1 MLILVHSNKK
11 NVQSTT
17 KRSQKVDKL
26 HQQAKR
32 KGGQHRDLHIS
43 KTLLLL
49 SLLVLAMVTTSSAER
64 EDELNP
70 STKKIQFR
78 VAVKKAENWKILA
91 IAQFKRK
98 QEEKKASLAASNAS
112 KALSTTNCEKRSS
125 KKSKT
130 DDSNERIEPSTKF
143 EITQAQKQQQL
154 DIWIRELELISQNS
168 TASKERV
175 KQLHLARSQL
185 LWLLKKASRHE
196 RQMVHENLS
205 NFATH
210 NP

>member
-1 MLILVHSNKK
+1 MIK
-11 NVQSTT
+11 VQ
-17 KRSQKVDKL
+17 KRLKYETQVLSCVWIVDVRRVFYFSFTHVPHTAY
-26 HQQAKR
+26 HQLK
-32 KGGQHRDLHIS
+32 
-43 KTLLLL
+43 
-49 SLLVLAMVTTSSAER
+49 MVTISNAEKD
-64 EDELNP
+64 DELNP
-70 STKKIQFR
+70 ATKKIHFR
-78 VAVKKAENWKILA
+78 VAVKKAEAWKIQA

-98 QEEKKASLAASNAS
+98 QEDKKASLVASNAPKS
-112 KALSTTNCEKRSS
+112 ISTTNNEKRSS

-130 DDSNERIEPSTKF
+130 DEPNDRIEPTTKF
-143 EITQAQKQQQL
+143 EIAQAQKQL
-154 DIWIRELELISQNS
+154 DIWIRELELIAQNS

-205 NFATH
+205 NFATQ